1 MRRIFVKEGNYG
13 SFRFRKKSSELSA
26 TPVGEPRL
34 VTLNLDRKQVL
45 QELKRCSPYSAD
57 AFMLGQTVYV
67 EPEYQTRVTVQ
78 YYKIQVVYMP

>member
-13 SFRFRKKSSELSA
+13 SFRFKKKSSELSA

-34 VTLNLDRKQVL
+34 VTLNSDRRQV
-45 QELKRCSPYSAD
+45 QKDLKKSSPHSANTY
-57 AFMLGQTVYV
+57 MLGQTVYV
-67 EPEYQTRVTVQ
+67 EPEYKTRVAVQ